1 MKPKNK
7 LRLRAVA
14 ARIVLSLLSLSCAQA
29 ASAAVGTW
37 VSVNYIE
44 VSRVPDVIYF
54 QVDQPVG
61 NCPAGAYVKWEGG
74 SALPRGSADDSIR
87 RANVRFMAQTLHL
100 QKVINAKVVIWVTAT
115 DGVAQ
120 FCAVE
125 NIHIPQ

>member
-7 LRLRAVA
+7 LRPSAVA
-14 ARIVLSLLSLSCAQA
+14 ARFVLSLSSWLCAHA

-44 VSRVPDVIYF
+44 VSRVPDVVYF

-74 SALPRGSADDSIR
+74 AAIPRGSADDSIR
-87 RANVRFMAQTLHL
+87 RANVRYIAQTLHL

-115 DGVAQ
+115 TDVQ
-120 FCAVE
+120 YCAVE
-125 NIHIPQ
+125 NIHIP